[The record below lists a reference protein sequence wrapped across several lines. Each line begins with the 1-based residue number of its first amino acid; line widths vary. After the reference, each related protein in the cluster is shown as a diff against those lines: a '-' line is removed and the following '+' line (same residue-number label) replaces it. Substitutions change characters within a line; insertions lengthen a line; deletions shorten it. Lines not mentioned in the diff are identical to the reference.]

1 MGKKRQFLIIG
12 LGGFGFALAKAIS
25 KRGGVV
31 FAVDKEERLV
41 EEIKDFVEVAA
52 RLDATDYKALKSFGV
67 ENIDVGIVCIGA
79 VEENLLA
86 TILLKKLGVPKIF
99 SRAVSPLQKEIL
111 KALEVTRIIE
121 VEQEFADAFALS
133 LVERD
138 VFKQISLSEG
148 YSVVELKVPEAF
160 IGKKLKEL
168 DLRKRYKVNVVA
180 IKRKEPQIDEGGRR
194 EIVERLDPVPDPEIK
209 FREDDICL
217 LYTSPSPRD

>member
-1 MGKKRQFLIIG
+1 MAKRKEFLIVG

-67 ENIDVGIVCIGA
+67 ENIDIAIVCIGA
-79 VEENLLA
+79 VEENLLT

-133 LVERD
+133 LVEKD

-148 YSVVELKVPEAF
+148 YSVVELKVPEF
-160 IGKKLKEL
+160 FVGKRLKEL
-168 DLRKRYKVNVVA
+168 DLRRKYK
-180 IKRKEPQIDEGGRR
+180 
-194 EIVERLDPVPDPEIK
+194 
-209 FREDDICL
+209 
-217 LYTSPSPRD
+217 